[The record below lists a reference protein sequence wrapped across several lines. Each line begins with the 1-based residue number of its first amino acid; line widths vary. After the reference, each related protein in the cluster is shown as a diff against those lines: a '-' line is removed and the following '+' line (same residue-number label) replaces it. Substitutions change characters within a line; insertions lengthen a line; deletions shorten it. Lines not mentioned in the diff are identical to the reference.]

1 MNLCRV
7 GNKNATDRMKYMIKV
22 NSRGLCC
29 RIVDLKPAP
38 ILPLSSLVLSHR
50 SEGLCHCSLPVGA
63 QVDRTH
69 LHTVPRQTPIPLYE
83 AETIRITELRGETHF
98 SLHSVFPF
106 LSLPSLL
113 IFVGG
118 KKKPTK
124 HTKRACHTANK
135 LTVDNFTIRKQIKGI
150 TLFHCA

>member
-7 GNKNATDRMKYMIKV
+7 GNKKATDRMKYMIKV

-38 ILPLSSLVLSHR
+38 ILPLSSLVLPHR

-63 QVDRTH
+63 QVGRTH

-83 AETIRITELRGETHF
+83 AETIRITELRGEIHF
-98 SLHSVFPF
+98 SLHSVSFPF
-106 LSLPSLL
+106 PSFSSH
-113 IFVGG
+113 ICGG
-118 KKKPTK
+118 EKKPTK
-124 HTKRACHTANK
+124 HTKRARHTANK